1 MEVFM
6 EEADKVKEG
15 IVAEIVELLRK

>member
-6 EEADKVKEG
+6 EKADKVKEG